1 MTKIKLCGLSRTE
14 DIEAV
19 NQLLPDFMGFVFY
32 EKSVR
37 NVSLDRAKELKALLD
52 SRIKAVGIFV
62 DEDPEFIKKLTSENV
77 IDIIQLHGSEDETY
91 VENIKAATGR
101 PVIQAFKV
109 KEPQDVEKANNS
121 KADYILLDSGMGTG
135 KPFNWELL
143 QGIKRDYFLAGGLFP
158 ENVKEAIE
166 TVKPYAVDV
175 SSGIETD
182 KKKDVD
188 KMRRFVDN
196 VRNAAG

>member
-52 SRIKAVGIFV
+52 SRIKAVGVFV
-62 DEDPEFIKKLTSENV
+62 DEDPEFIKKLTSGNV

>member
-52 SRIKAVGIFV
+52 SRIKAVGVFV
-62 DEDPEFIKKLTSENV
+62 DEDPEFIKKLSSENV
-77 IDIIQLHGSEDETY
+77 IDIIQLHGSEDEAY

>member
-37 NVSLDRAKELKALLD
+37 NVSFDRAKELKALLD
-52 SRIKAVGIFV
+52 SRIKAVGVFV
-62 DEDPEFIKKLTSENV
+62 DEDPEFIKKFTSENV

-109 KEPQDVEKANNS
+109 KEPRDVEKANNS

>member
-52 SRIKAVGIFV
+52 SRIKAVGVFV
-62 DEDPEFIKKLTSENV
+62 DEDPKFIKKLTSENV

>member
-52 SRIKAVGIFV
+52 SRIKAVGVFV
-62 DEDPEFIKKLTSENV
+62 DDDPEFIKKLTSENV

>member
-37 NVSLDRAKELKALLD
+37 NVSFDRAKELKALLD
-52 SRIKAVGIFV
+52 SRIKAVGVFV

-109 KEPQDVEKANNS
+109 KEPCDVEKANNS

>member
-14 DIEAV
+14 DIQAV
-19 NQLLPDFMGFVFY
+19 NELLPDYMGFVFY

-37 NVSLDRAKELKALLD
+37 NVSFDRAKELKSLLD
-52 SRIKAVGIFV
+52 PRIKAVGVFV

-77 IDIIQLHGSEDETY
+77 IDIIQLHGSEDEAY

-109 KEPQDVEKANNS
+109 KEPRDVEKANNS

-143 QGIKRDYFLAGGLFP
+143 QEIKRDYFLAGGLFP

-166 TVKPYAVDV
+166 TVKPYGVDV

-196 VRNAAG
+196 VRNAAV

>member
-52 SRIKAVGIFV
+52 SRIKAVGVFV

>member
-1 MTKIKLCGLSRTE
+1 MPKIKLCGLSRTE
-14 DIEAV
+14 DIRAV
-19 NQLLPDFMGFVFY
+19 NSLLPDYIGFVFY

-37 NVSLDRAKELKALLD
+37 NVSFQVAKELKAHLD
-52 SRIKAVGIFV
+52 PRIKAVGVFV
-62 DEDPEFIKKLTSENV
+62 DADPEFIKKLTGENV
-77 IDIIQLHGSEDETY
+77 IDIIQLHGSEDEAY

-109 KEPQDVEKANNS
+109 KESRDVEKANNS

-166 TVKPYAVDV
+166 TVRPFAVDV

-188 KMRRFVDN
+188 KMRHFVDN
-196 VRNAAG
+196 VRSATV

>member
-19 NQLLPDFMGFVFY
+19 NELLPDFMGFVFY

-37 NVSLDRAKELKALLD
+37 NVSFDRAKELKSRLD
-52 SRIKAVGIFV
+52 PRIKAVGVFV

-109 KEPQDVEKANNS
+109 KEPRDVEKANNS

>member
-52 SRIKAVGIFV
+52 SRIKAVGVFV

-109 KEPQDVEKANNS
+109 KEPCDVEKANNS

>member
-14 DIEAV
+14 DIEVV
-19 NQLLPDFMGFVFY
+19 NELLPDFMGFVFY

-37 NVSLDRAKELKALLD
+37 NVSFDRAKELKSLLD
-52 SRIKAVGIFV
+52 PRIKAVGVFV
-62 DEDPEFIKKLTSENV
+62 DEDPEFIKRLTSENV
-77 IDIIQLHGSEDETY
+77 IDIIQLHGSEDEAY

-109 KEPQDVEKANNS
+109 KEPRDVEKANNS

-188 KMRRFVDN
+188 KMRRFVDK

>member
-19 NQLLPDFMGFVFY
+19 NELLPDYMGFVFY

-37 NVSLDRAKELKALLD
+37 NVSFDRAKELKAQLD
-52 SRIKAVGIFV
+52 PRIKAVGVFV

-77 IDIIQLHGSEDETY
+77 IDIIQLHGSENEAY
-91 VENIKAATGR
+91 VESIREATGH

-109 KEPQDVEKANNS
+109 KEPKDVEKANHS

>member
-19 NQLLPDFMGFVFY
+19 NQILPDFMGFVFY

-52 SRIKAVGIFV
+52 SRIKAVGVFV
-62 DEDPEFIKKLTSENV
+62 DEDPEFIRKLTSENV

-109 KEPQDVEKANNS
+109 KEPWDVEKANNS

>member
-37 NVSLDRAKELKALLD
+37 NVSFDRAKELKALRD
-52 SRIKAVGIFV
+52 YRIKTVGVFV
-62 DEDPEFIKKLTSENV
+62 DEDPEFIRKLTSENV

>member
-52 SRIKAVGIFV
+52 SRIKAVGVFV
-62 DEDPEFIKKLTSENV
+62 DEDPEFIKKLTSGNV

-109 KEPQDVEKANNS
+109 KEPCDVEKANNS